1 MFHQIS
7 IQQIKPVL
15 FFLLFILMN
24 LASCKLLLHSAIFL
38 LCLSFFH
45 ICFIDQEFSQYLKRF
60 VIQKEPSKKKYLTFL
75 QSYVINSNKTSARMP
90 NGDLLLFT
98 GNKTK
103 TIIIKELVRGIVIST
118 KTLLTECRLFSSEK
132 SKPVL

>member
-1 MFHQIS
+1 
-7 IQQIKPVL
+7 
-15 FFLLFILMN
+15 
-24 LASCKLLLHSAIFL
+24 
-38 LCLSFFH
+38 
-45 ICFIDQEFSQYLKRF
+45 
-60 VIQKEPSKKKYLTFL
+60 
-75 QSYVINSNKTSARMP
+75 MP

-132 SKPVL
+132 SKPVP